1 MMIIQGI
8 KKIIKQNSL
17 KESQMSYIVGS
28 GMLTSDLGILEIPH
42 ISAPARLIDFLKNC
56 KIIISEDFFQI
67 PFILVPGMKNLTDVT
82 DINIDTMDMLRGEE
96 VETFGLLE
104 QLKPTG
110 KGLIILPGSHTK
122 YLLIGENQ
130 TLLASYS
137 TLGGE
142 VLSAIRGN
150 TILSNSIGKGLIE
163 VIDKDQL
170 LAGYQ
175 ASESVGLT
183 RCFYHIRLQHLFSN
197 LDANERA
204 NYLVGAVLQSDLK
217 ALHSFLNNHQ
227 KLDWMIVGGSN
238 PLREAFAY
246 LLRKKYPNINII
258 EVTNEQVEYAYIYG
272 AKKIGDKY
280 LRNKKE
286 HKRDED
292 R

>member
-1 MMIIQGI
+1 MKLNNKLTERGEEKLYIILIDSGTTNTRIRLLEDDQSINIIDVLEINIGARNTAIDRNSNLKMMIIQGI

-82 DINIDTMDMLRGEE
+82 DINIDIMDMLRGEE

-163 VIDKDQL
+163 VIAKDQL

-197 LDANERA
+197 
-204 NYLVGAVLQSDLK
+204 
-217 ALHSFLNNHQ
+217 
-227 KLDWMIVGGSN
+227 
-238 PLREAFAY
+238 
-246 LLRKKYPNINII
+246 
-258 EVTNEQVEYAYIYG
+258 
-272 AKKIGDKY
+272 
-280 LRNKKE
+280 
-286 HKRDED
+286 
-292 R
+292 